1 MGYKIYSFIIEVKQ
15 NSGGN
20 GDEYTGSR
28 VRVVAPYLRRTADS
42 VAKKG
47 FSLQSGKDKES
58 SHK

>member
-20 GDEYTGSR
+20 EDEYTGSR

-42 VAKKG
+42 IAEKG
-47 FSLQSGKDKES
+47 FSLQSGKDKE
-58 SHK
+58 